1 MGLALCAA
9 AVSVAAGSTSDA
21 RADEVYWTPK
31 ALLKDFFPR
40 SEKVTYLSLEIAGH
54 RGLIEKQLGYTPPKP
69 KYVIFVAKTG
79 EHIDGYA
86 VIDEELGQHEPI
98 TFGVKL
104 SATGTVE
111 RTEVMAYRERYGSEI
126 REARFRQQ
134 FTGKSSTDA
143 IRAGDDVV
151 VISGA
156 TISSKSITIGVRRA
170 VALVSVLLR
179 DSQPTL
185 TAARFASS
193 GPS

>member
-1 MGLALCAA
+1 M
-9 AVSVAAGSTSDA
+9 SVAAGSAFEA

-31 ALLKDFFPR
+31 ALLKDFFPK

-54 RGLIEKQLGYTPPKP
+54 RAEIEKRLGYTPPKP

-79 EHIDGYA
+79 EQIDGYA

-104 SATGTVE
+104 SATGAVE

-134 FTGKSSTDA
+134 FTGKSSSDA